1 MNVDALDRP
10 LRIAAVNAH
19 EASLENMRST
29 VDALGYEFQGF
40 ERSQEFRQALQRQA
54 FDLLLLEWHLP
65 DLGGAELIHWLRDE
79 MGNQMPAMVIA
90 RRATKKDLIA
100 GLYAGA
106 DVFLAAPEAHEVSAR
121 LEALIRRAFP
131 LRNAATKTFG
141 PYRFLPEARVLQL
154 HDEII
159 DLQFREYDLA
169 RFMFQNLG
177 RLLTRKRICD
187 AVWGMSLDPR
197 SRALDTRMSRIRTRL
212 HICPANGF
220 VLSAS
225 YGQGYRLDAVDAG
238 MLSSAVPD

>member
-1 MNVDALDRP
+1 MSVDALDRP
-10 LRIAAVNAH
+10 LRIAAINAH

-29 VDALGYEFQGF
+29 VEALGYEFQGF
-40 ERSQEFRQALQRQA
+40 ERSQAFRKALQRQA

-79 MGNQMPAMVIA
+79 MDNHMPAMVVA
-90 RRATKKDLIA
+90 RRATKKDLVE
-100 GLYAGA
+100 GLCAGA
-106 DVFLAAPEAHEVSAR
+106 DVFLAAPEPHELSAR

-131 LRNAATKTFG
+131 RRNAAPTAFG
-141 PYRFLPEARVLQL
+141 PYRFLPEARTLQL

-187 AVWGMSLDPR
+187 AVWGMGLDPR

-212 HICPANGF
+212 NICPANGF

-225 YGQGYRLDAVDAG
+225 YGQGYRLDAVDAT
-238 MLSSAVPD
+238 MMSSALPD